1 MIIPGFAFSTFL
13 MIMERPEK
21 FTSIKRDHCKI
32 IMESYPNGM
41 NGRQVDEKFATEDM
55 GNVFYKRDSMVFMM
69 DVKEEENEIILKH
82 LVSNEYEINRFCTT
96 YFDVKKR
103 VEEIGGTFIDER
115 TKK

>member
-1 MIIPGFAFSTFL
+1 
-13 MIMERPEK
+13 
-21 FTSIKRDHCKI
+21 
-32 IMESYPNGM
+32 
-41 NGRQVDEKFATEDM
+41 
-55 GNVFYKRDSMVFMM
+55 MVFMM

-115 TKK
+115 TKE